1 MNIFSVGIFLFISIG
16 IIVITIAFYSKI
28 HDCLAKYV
36 FLYTKVKLV
45 KLKMEKVE
53 KDENEKVEKDENE
66 KIEKENPNYFQ
77 KIFRQIY
84 EITKFPANKINDFFQ
99 YISDKFL

>member
-28 HDCLAKYV
+28 YDCLAKYV

-45 KLKMEKVE
+45 KLRMAKIE
-53 KDENEKVEKDENE
+53 KDENT
-66 KIEKENPNYFQ
+66 KIKKENPSYFQ

-84 EITKFPANKINDFFQ
+84 KITEFPANKLNDFFQ
-99 YISDKFL
+99 YIFDKFL

>member
-36 FLYTKVKLV
+36 FFYTKVKLV

-53 KDENEKVEKDENE
+53 KDENEK
-66 KIEKENPNYFQ
+66 IEKENLNYFQ

>member
-53 KDENEKVEKDENE
+53 KDENEK
-66 KIEKENPNYFQ
+66 IEKENPNYFQ

>member
-28 HDCLAKYV
+28 YDSLAKYV

-45 KLKMEKVE
+45 KLRMEKVE
-53 KDENEKVEKDENE
+53 KDENAKT
-66 KIEKENPNYFQ
+66 EKENPSYFQ

-84 EITKFPANKINDFFQ
+84 DITKIPSNKINDFFQ